1 MGCIVGYRS
10 DVAITAYGNKEKLV
24 ELKAYYDAEVEK
36 LGSDGADD
44 LNSLVGF
51 SIDTTEKPLWN
62 EDGEFFFYT
71 EHRKWY
77 CGYPAVDLISSV
89 FDTAKE
95 LGLIA
100 EFVRV
105 GEECDDNEER
115 YEDDVD
121 GNCEYRLSIS
131 RSISF

>member
-1 MGCIVGYRS
+1 MGYRS

-24 ELKAYYDAEVEK
+24 ELKAYYDAEVKK

-44 LNSLVGF
+44 LNRLVGF
-51 SIDTTEKPLWN
+51 SVDTTEKPLWN
-62 EDGEFFFYT
+62 EDGEFFFYA
-71 EHRKWY
+71 EHVKWY
-77 CGYPAVDLISSV
+77 DGYPAVDLINSV
-89 FDTAKE
+89 YDTAKE

-100 EFVRV
+100 ESVRV